1 MDSLKLLVSLM
12 REWSM
17 TLNCDDVVFIMVM
30 LAFLFFGANAYI
42 IGLLT
47 VLKNDIID
55 IKYWRKGVMED
66 VESD

>member
-1 MDSLKLLVSLM
+1 
-12 REWSM
+12 M

-30 LAFLFFGANAYI
+30 FAFLFFGANAYI

-55 IKYWRKGVMED
+55 IKYWRKGVTED
-66 VESD
+66 AEFE

>member
-1 MDSLKLLVSLM
+1 
-12 REWSM
+12 M

-42 IGLLT
+42 IGLLC

-55 IKYWRKGVMED
+55 IKYWRKGVTED
-66 VESD
+66 AESE

>member
-1 MDSLKLLVSLM
+1 MDLLKLLVSLTL
-12 REWSM
+12 EWSM

-30 LAFLFFGANAYI
+30 FAFLFFGANAYI

-55 IKYWRKGVMED
+55 IKYWRKGVTED
-66 VESD
+66 VEPE

>member
-1 MDSLKLLVSLM
+1 
-12 REWSM
+12 M

-55 IKYWRKGVMED
+55 IKYWRKGVTED